1 MPPLDDV
8 DLPTEGCWVAFRSRR
23 DVFVLRGDRGAGWT
37 LLSLR
42 GTAVGAFRCVR
53 KKYRVVDGPAAG
65 TADADWRVVVRALC

>member
-1 MPPLDDV
+1 
-8 DLPTEGCWVAFRSRR
+8 
-23 DVFVLRGDRGAGWT
+23 VLRGDRGAGWT